1 MNEYGQVVIDE
12 WLRTGDVR
20 KNVGLDAFGV
30 MPNHFH
36 GIVVLTDDGRGTARR
51 APTLEQFG
59 KPVGGSLPTILRSF
73 KSAVTKNINQI
84 AQYPWFASLAA
95 QLLRTHRS
103 Q

>member
-1 MNEYGQVVIDE
+1 M
-12 WLRTGDVR
+12 RTGDVR